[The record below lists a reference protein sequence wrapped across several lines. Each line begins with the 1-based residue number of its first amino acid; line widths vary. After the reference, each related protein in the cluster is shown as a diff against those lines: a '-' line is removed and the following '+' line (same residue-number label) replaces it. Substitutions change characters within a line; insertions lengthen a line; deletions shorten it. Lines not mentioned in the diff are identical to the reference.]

1 MMKSEHERGARRS
14 AFRLEWESDRDG
26 VGRLFLFG
34 VASFGRYGESE
45 KRFLTAGGDVAVRG
59 ERLSVR
65 TYRSGGVEVCGS
77 IREVSFDPSV
87 RRGKGND
94 RADD

>member
-1 MMKSEHERGARRS
+1 MMKSEHGLGARRS

-65 TYRSGGVEVCGS
+65 TYRSGGVEIIGGILS
-77 IREVSFDPSV
+77 VSFEPSV
-87 RRGKGND
+87 GVREEND